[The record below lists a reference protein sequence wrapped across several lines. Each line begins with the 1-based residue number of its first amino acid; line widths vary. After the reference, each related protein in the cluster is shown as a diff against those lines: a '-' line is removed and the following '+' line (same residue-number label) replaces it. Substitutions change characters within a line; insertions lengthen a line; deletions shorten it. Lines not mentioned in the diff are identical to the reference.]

1 MNRIYILLAVSLA
14 IPLAACGDGGGVR
27 STPYQQLGARV
38 THAGDVNNK
47 TNADIQSTLVCPAGK
62 KPAPG
67 GDEVVIE
74 NETRV
79 EYREENPGRSGGYS
93 TRGRLRGSYST
104 YSSQDVE
111 VEAETETR
119 SRGRLVCVPII
130 DLTPARP

>member
-1 MNRIYILLAVSLA
+1 
-14 IPLAACGDGGGVR
+14 VR

-38 THAGDVNNK
+38 THAGDVNNQ
-47 TNADIQSTLVCPAGK
+47 TNADIQSTLVCPTGK
-62 KPAPG
+62 KAAPG

-74 NETRV
+74 NQTRL
-79 EYREENPGRSGGYS
+79 EYREESPGRSSGGS
-93 TRGRLRGSYST
+93 TRGRLSGSYST

-119 SRGRLVCVPII
+119 SRGRLVCIPII